1 MPSRPSSLP
10 EPLFLLAVL
19 DLVFSL
25 LLLLVVPLRCPCG
38 QRSHY
43 RYPCVFLVPFVGFPL
58 VGCWVNL
65 CKLFPRKILGLL
77 RYAWVYLGL
86 LGLLELIRLHGV

>member
-10 EPLFLLAVL
+10 GPLVVLAGPVLVLPLLV
-19 DLVFSL
+19 
-25 LLLLVVPLRCPCG
+25 LLVVPLRCPCG
-38 QRSHY
+38 QRSPY
-43 RYPCVFLVPFVGFPL
+43 RYPCVSLVPFVGFPL

-77 RYAWVYLGL
+77 GSAWVCLGL
-86 LGLLELIRLHGV
+86 PGSAGSS